1 MNLDLLTA
9 VTFLPIAGIVPLALV
24 WRSVLWAKLVA
35 LGVTIADLALVVVL
49 LAQFW
54 PRRGEAGFQMHVRH
68 EWLPSLG
75 IGYELGVDG
84 LSILL
89 VAMTS
94 LLTVVAIL
102 ASWHGIR
109 ERVQEYLAAF
119 LILETGMIGVF
130 LALDLFLFYI
140 FFELMLIPMYLII
153 GIWGGARRVYA
164 TIKFVLFTLAGS
176 LVMLVGIVAVYLA
189 SGDGATRTLSYE
201 RLVELRGQF
210 PIEFQVWVFLAF
222 ALAFAIKM
230 PMVPFHTWLPDA
242 HVEAPTAGSIL
253 LAGVLLKAGGYGFLR
268 FCLPLFPEGTQVWLP
283 FIVLLSVVAITYGA
297 AVSAMQRDLKK
308 LIAYSSVAHM
318 GFVTLGIFVLNPQGL
333 AGATLQMVN
342 HGLVTGALF
351 FMVGIQY
358 ERTHR
363 RQIADLGGLANR
375 WPLFTAFFGLFVLS
389 SLGLPGLNG
398 FVGEFLVL
406 LGAIA
411 HNAVIGAISATG
423 VILAAV
429 YLLWMFRRV
438 MFGPVR
444 EAYRALPDVNRVE
457 LAGLIPLAALTV
469 LLGVWPQVALDMI
482 APSVEHIVELSSSP
496 AVVAS
501 GR

>member
-1 MNLDLLTA
+1 MGLLTA
-9 VTFLPIAGIVPLALV
+9 VTFLPLVGLLPLALV
-24 WRSVLWAKLVA
+24 WRSASRAKVVA
-35 LGVTIADLALVVVL
+35 LAVTLVDLVL
-49 LAQFW
+49 AMYVLARF
-54 PRRGEAGFQMHVRH
+54 RIGEAGFQMRERV

-84 LSILL
+84 ISVLL

-94 LLTVVAIL
+94 LLTVVSIL

-109 ERVQEYLAAF
+109 ERVQEYLASF

-140 FFELMLIPMYLII
+140 FFELMLVPMYLII
-153 GIWGGARRVYA
+153 GVWGGPRRVYA

-176 LVMLVGIVAVYLA
+176 LLMLVGIVAVYVA
-189 SGDGATRTLSYE
+189 SGDGASRTLSLLELLE
-201 RLVELRGQF
+201 RRSLF
-210 PIEFQVWVFLAF
+210 AIDFQIWVFAAF

-230 PMVPFHTWLPDA
+230 PMFPFHTWLPDA

-253 LAGVLLKAGGYGFLR
+253 LAGVLLKVGGYGFLR
-268 FCLPLFPEGTQVWLP
+268 FAVPLFPYGTQVWLP
-283 FIVLLSVVAITYGA
+283 VLVLLSLVAITYGA
-297 AVSAMQRDLKK
+297 IVSAVQRDLKK

-318 GFVTLGIFVLNPQGL
+318 GFVTLGIFVLNTEGL

-342 HGLVTGALF
+342 HGIVTGALF
-351 FMVGIQY
+351 FCVGIQY

-363 RQIADLGGLANR
+363 RMIADLGGLANR
-375 WPLFTAFFGLFVLS
+375 WPLFTAFFGLFVLA

-406 LGAIA
+406 LAA
-411 HNAVIGAISATG
+411 MTHNATVGAVAATG

-438 MFGPVR
+438 MFGTLR
-444 EAYRALPDVNRVE
+444 EAYRALPDVSPVE
-457 LAGLIPLAALTV
+457 AAGLLPLAVVTV
-469 LLGVWPQVALDMI
+469 LLGVYPQFALDI
-482 APSVEHIVELSSSP
+482 IGPSVDRVVELSRDP
-496 AVVAS
+496 TVILATM
-501 GR
+501 R